1 MPYGDLSKNLLF
13 SLKKLFSYLR
23 CANTS
28 LVARL
33 PGLVSDGKIVKKIL
47 GRVNV
52 IFLLTDF
59 TPGGLVTEYT
69 VSQNSPNPIALK
81 ISTFYSWAVGGR
93 QERFLSCS
101 ASLTQRWVQLATVCA
116 NSNTQIQIHEYN
128 TKKKNTKIQKYK
140 IQNT

>member
-1 MPYGDLSKNLLF
+1 MC
-13 SLKKLFSYLR
+13 R
-23 CANTS
+23 
-28 LVARL
+28 

-81 ISTFYSWAVGGR
+81 IFTFYSWAILGG
-93 QERFLSCS
+93 
-101 ASLTQRWVQLATVCA
+101 
-116 NSNTQIQIHEYN
+116 
-128 TKKKNTKIQKYK
+128 KKGFYHAPPA
-140 IQNT
+140 

>member
-1 MPYGDLSKNLLF
+1 M
-13 SLKKLFSYLR
+13 R

-81 ISTFYSWAVGGR
+81 ISHFILGQWVGG
-93 QERFLSCS
+93 
-101 ASLTQRWVQLATVCA
+101 
-116 NSNTQIQIHEYN
+116 
-128 TKKKNTKIQKYK
+128 KKGFYHARPA
-140 IQNT
+140 